1 MHLLEMLL
9 EELCTWRVRDAHPVR
24 RALLVMRSS
33 VLSVQG
39 VIRSGYFIVVMLVT
53 IQLTHL
59 KVTITDNNKK
69 NKSKNKE
76 PGKFNP
82 WLRQIF

>member
-9 EELCTWRVRDAHPVR
+9 EELCTWRVRDAHPVM

-39 VIRSGYFIVVMLVT
+39 VSYVFEVLF
-53 IQLTHL
+53 LL
-59 KVTITDNNKK
+59 
-69 NKSKNKE
+69 
-76 PGKFNP
+76 
-82 WLRQIF
+82 